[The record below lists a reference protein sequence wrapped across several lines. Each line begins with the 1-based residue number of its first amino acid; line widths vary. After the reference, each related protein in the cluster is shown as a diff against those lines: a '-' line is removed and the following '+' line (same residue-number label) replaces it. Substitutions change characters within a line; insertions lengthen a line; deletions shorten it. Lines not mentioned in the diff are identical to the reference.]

1 MSLITSRQ
9 FAALSAAQ
17 KDHVVGRSHATILKE
32 QRTLYLDIY
41 NPRLPDVYAHTT
53 TPNPPEHTK
62 HYHINRGAS
71 RYHPAIN

>member
-1 MSLITSRQ
+1 M
-9 FAALSAAQ
+9 
-17 KDHVVGRSHATILKE
+17 GRSHATILKE

-71 RYHPAIN
+71 RYDHGI